1 MTEAKPSG
9 IRPPSKIGR
18 PCCTIPARPAIP
30 PASPK
35 ASGNSMDHLW
45 ETHGRKLSEAGLR
58 RGSDTSVVLTEDTDS
73 FIIGDRVWVGGTKP
87 GSIAYIGETQ
97 FAPGDWAGVVL
108 DEPIGKNDGSV
119 AGCRYFQCE
128 PKRGIFSR
136 LTRLTRQPLPEASSP
151 IQRTPT
157 TPPDGTRGC
166 LIKSVSP
173 SLNTS
178 TTSLSSTVS
187 QRDLKIGERVI
198 VSSSQGSK
206 TGVLRYMG
214 ATEFA
219 PGEWCGVE
227 LDDPLGKN
235 DGSVG
240 DKRYFE
246 CRPKYGLFAPAHKVS
261 RSPSSKRTS
270 CVIHKPSGAALN
282 STLKR
287 TNSRESLVSISSVN
301 SSIAG
306 SRIATGATRRPGMR
320 TSTPI
325 QSSLQEMLKE
335 KQQEIEF
342 LRRERDLERDRVTK
356 AANQADQ
363 AEQSVNLMKQEYDK
377 YREEMQKTVLNAE
390 TALKKLLE
398 EKNTLAMQLEEE
410 RRKCED
416 LLFRFEE
423 ESVNKD
429 DIQKERSDQSVINT
443 VNENRIKALEKQLSE
458 ERERIIQ
465 LERDSTKLFEAEEE
479 LARLRSNNANNQDR
493 KEFEDLRNHNENL
506 KETKAELEKQV
517 NEKTILIEEYLV
529 TMKNLE
535 IKLNEKEKECI
546 LKDEIKCDLQKDL
559 ERAKEDIREKLNY
572 IENMRKEF
580 EINTSSLKT
589 ELNEMKKTIEDVN
602 ERHAT
607 EKQSLITE
615 YENIIEDKKKQIE
628 MKSQQLAI
636 ESQKHLENQSHVLA
650 NLKDENIKRMNEL
663 SESFGQQL
671 NVKDTKLKEISLQL
685 NEKISEAQ
693 KLNSELSNQQDLY
706 NKKDKELNDTL
717 LKLEELN
724 SQLKVAEDKN
734 VLLSD
739 QLRTREHDAAED
751 TKKIMKEKEKLE
763 EDLSVL
769 RATATDSS
777 AYLEKLNEE
786 LKIKEKELMEIRA
799 SMTAEIGELK
809 KEFNEQIEEK
819 SKYIEE
825 INLETSQKL
834 MIINKIEKEISEL
847 KSIVESK
854 DEEIKHLLEKNSE
867 LQYALTLSEQTKT
880 NLESELRVF
889 ESNIDN
895 LNQQLTRAEEKL
907 INVSSQKEKLE
918 LDIANLISSSAN
930 SSEQLT
936 KYNDELREKERDID
950 KLQDKVYQMENLLAS
965 LQGKLECTEREYNK
979 NMSLLEQLRL
989 DMDNVNSQL
998 IKEKAQSIELSQSIK
1013 EYQSK
1018 EKDLLCLI
1026 ENKKVTEETLNDKCK
1041 MISDLTEQLKKIEEE
1056 KVILRERYETAEGSF
1071 KIESLSLQKQLDDV
1085 KIELIKSQEE
1095 MKLLQKAKV
1104 KLEADQ
1110 SANRWSIE
1118 ELTEKLTSETEA
1130 RSKIES
1136 LIVEKDLKI
1145 KSLENV
1151 LTDLRREK
1159 ETVTLNKET
1168 IHQDFT
1174 NTLNTMEST
1183 IADLNNKLI
1192 VATGNI
1198 ETKSNELALAQAEA
1212 EQRIKQISELSIE
1225 LDYFK
1230 NSQIQ
1235 FNDKLN
1241 NLDDKLK
1248 DKDNELRKVE
1258 EIKMDLENNLKKL
1271 EIELKNV
1278 QSDIVIKNNLLVES
1292 NEKIKNIQDS
1302 KEDSMI
1308 QLKNNLENDIKAK
1321 ESALDISMKRNVEL
1335 ENEKESLE
1343 KLLAKQSA
1351 DLNANEIT
1359 MNNLKEQLKTL
1370 QDKQEQ
1376 LTKDEE
1382 NSKKEEVKVML
1393 NEIEEMHKQQQNLL
1407 ITKDSLEKLIKEQD
1421 NKIDMLTNTIKSKE
1435 KEAEK
1440 NTQNLIEKLNIV
1452 TTEAAQLKEV
1462 QSRLE
1467 KENKQIT
1474 SKLSEATNQLKLSR
1488 ENIKN
1493 NFDAAGSD
1501 VNQQMGKDIDVIRL
1515 KEENET
1521 VKGQIDFLNSVIVD
1535 MQRKNETLLC
1545 KIEVLEMGV
1554 PANEADDYNRS
1565 TLEKR
1570 NKAPR
1575 MFCDICDQFDLHE
1588 TEDCPR
1594 QAQDFSEPEKI
1605 IKSPKKQTL
1614 ERPYCENCET
1624 FGHDTRDCDDTETY

>member
-18 PCCTIPARPAIP
+18 PCCTLPPRPAIP
-30 PASPK
+30 PSSPK

-136 LTRLTRQPLPEASSP
+136 LTRLTRQPLPEASSSP
-151 IQRTPT
+151 ILRTPT
-157 TPPDGTRGC
+157 TPPDSTRGC

-173 SLNTS
+173 SLNAS

-214 ATEFA
+214 ITEFA
-219 PGEWCGVE
+219 SGEWCGIE
-227 LDDPLGKN
+227 LDEPLGKN
-235 DGSVG
+235 DGSVN

-246 CRPKYGLFAPAHKVS
+246 CRPKYGLFAPMHKVS
-261 RSPSSKRTS
+261 KSPLNKRTS
-270 CVIHKPSGAALN
+270 CVVHRPSGAALN

-306 SRIATGATRRPGMR
+306 SRIATGATR
-320 TSTPI
+320 
-325 QSSLQEMLKE
+325 EMLKE

-363 AEQSVNLMKQEYDK
+363 AEQSVILIKQEYDK
-377 YREEMQKTVLNAE
+377 YREEMEKTVLNVE
-390 TALKKLLE
+390 MALNKILE
-398 EKNTLAMQLEEE
+398 EKNALAIQLEEE

-443 VNENRIKALEKQLSE
+443 VNENRIKELEKLLSE
-458 ERERIIQ
+458 ERERVIQ

-479 LARLRSNNANNQDR
+479 LARLRSCQTSNQD
-493 KEFEDLRNHNENL
+493 KTEFEDLRNRNENL
-506 KETKAELEKQV
+506 KETKDALEKQV
-517 NEKTILIEEYLV
+517 NEKTVLVEEYLES
-529 TMKNLE
+529 MKNLE
-535 IKLNEKEKECI
+535 IKLKEKEEEGN
-546 LKDEIKCDLQKDL
+546 LKKQVENDLQNNL
-559 ERAKEDIREKLNY
+559 KETKENLREKLMY
-572 IENMRKEF
+572 IENLRQVFETNTNALKKEL
-580 EINTSSLKT
+580 T
-589 ELNEMKKTIEDVN
+589 EMKKRIEDVN
-602 ERHAT
+602 EKHAT
-607 EKQSLITE
+607 EKQSLIVE
-615 YENIIEDKKKQIE
+615 YEKIVEDKNKQIE
-628 MKSQQLAI
+628 MKSQQLTS
-636 ESQKHLENQSHVLA
+636 ESQKYLESQSNVLEN
-650 NLKDENIKRMNEL
+650 LKAENMKHINEL
-663 SESFGQQL
+663 SESFGKQL
-671 NVKDTKLKEISLQL
+671 NVKDSKLKEISSQL

-693 KLNSELSNQQDLY
+693 KLSNELSNQQDLY
-706 NKKDKELNDTL
+706 NRKDKELNDIL
-717 LKLEELN
+717 HKLEELN
-724 SQLKVAEDKN
+724 VQLKAAESKN
-734 VLLSD
+734 VSLAD
-739 QLRTREHDAAED
+739 QLRIQEHAAED
-751 TKKIMKEKEKLE
+751 TNRIMKEKEKLE
-763 EDLSVL
+763 EDLSML

-777 AYLEKLNEE
+777 AHLEKLNEE
-786 LKIKEKELMEIRA
+786 LKLKDKELAELRA
-799 SMTAEIGELK
+799 SMTTQIEELK
-809 KEFNEQIEEK
+809 KEFQGEIDVK

-825 INLETSQKL
+825 INLDASQKT
-834 MIINKIEKEISEL
+834 MILNKKEKEISEL
-847 KSIVESK
+847 KSLVESK
-854 DEEIKHLLEKNSE
+854 DEEIKHLVEKNSE

-889 ESNIDN
+889 ESNIEN
-895 LNQQLTRAEEKL
+895 LNQQLARAEEKFV
-907 INVSSQKEKLE
+907 NVSSQKDKLE

-950 KLQDKVYQMENLLAS
+950 KLQDKLYQMEKDLTS
-965 LQGKLECTEREYNK
+965 TQGKLENTEKELNK
-979 NMSLLEQLRL
+979 NVSLLQESRL
-989 DMDNVNSQL
+989 ETENVKSQL
-998 IKEKAQSIELSQSIK
+998 IKEKELCLELSEKIK
-1013 EYQSK
+1013 KHESK
-1018 EKDLLCLI
+1018 ENDLLNEIEIAKSTELSLKEKCNLI
-1026 ENKKVTEETLNDKCK
+1026 SDLNDK
-1041 MISDLTEQLKKIEEE
+1041 LKKIEED
-1056 KVILRERYETAEGSF
+1056 KVILRKEYEIAEESF
-1071 KIESLSLQKQLDDV
+1071 KKESLDLQKQLDDA
-1085 KIELIKSQEE
+1085 KTQLIASKEE
-1095 MKLLQKAKV
+1095 IQALQKAKV
-1104 KLEADQ
+1104 KLEANQ
-1110 SANRWSIE
+1110 SASRWSIE
-1118 ELTEKLTSETEA
+1118 ELTDKLNSETKA
-1130 RSKIES
+1130 RTKLDSI
-1136 LIVEKDLKI
+1136 IAEKDSKI
-1145 KSLENV
+1145 KSLDDA
-1151 LTDLRREK
+1151 LSDLRREK
-1159 ETVTLNKET
+1159 EMINLNREMINQETV
-1168 IHQDFT
+1168 
-1174 NTLNTMEST
+1174 NTLSSMENT
-1183 IADLNNKLI
+1183 IADLNEKLV

-1198 ETKSNELALAQAEA
+1198 ETKSNELAIAQAEA
-1212 EQRIKQISELSIE
+1212 EQRKTQISELTVESDS
-1225 LDYFK
+1225 LK
-1230 NSQIQ
+1230 NSLIQI
-1235 FNDKLN
+1235 NDKLHS
-1241 NLDDKLK
+1241 LEDKLK
-1248 DKDNELRKVE
+1248 EKDNELRKTE
-1258 EIKMDLENNLKKL
+1258 EDKTRLENNLKQV

-1278 QSDIVIKNNLLVES
+1278 QSDIVTKNNILAEL
-1292 NEKIKNIQDS
+1292 NDKIKDVQDT
-1302 KEDSMI
+1302 KEDFI
-1308 QLKNNLENDIKAK
+1308 IKLQNKLESDIKAK
-1321 ESALDISMKRNVEL
+1321 ESALEISEKQRNEL
-1335 ENEKESLE
+1335 VQVKESLE
-1343 KLLAKQSA
+1343 QLLATKSA

-1359 MNNLKEQLKTL
+1359 MNNLKEQLKVL
-1370 QDKQEQ
+1370 QDKQEH
-1376 LTKDEE
+1376 TVAKED
-1382 NSKKEEVKVML
+1382 SKKEEVKAMM
-1393 NEIEEMHKQQQNLL
+1393 NEIEEMRKENTNLL
-1407 ITKDSLEKLIKEQD
+1407 ITKDTLEKLIMEQGSQ
-1421 NKIDMLTNTIKSKE
+1421 IDILTNTIKSKE

-1462 QSRLE
+1462 HSRLE
-1467 KENKQIT
+1467 KENKQIA

-1488 ENIKN
+1488 ESIKN
-1493 NFDAAGSD
+1493 NFDAAGGD
-1501 VNQQMGKDIDVIRL
+1501 VNQQMDKDIEAIRL
-1515 KEENET
+1515 KEENEI

-1554 PANEADDYNRS
+1554 PANEADDYNRT
-1565 TLEKR
+1565 TLDKR

-1594 QAQDFSEPEKI
+1594 QAQDFTEPEKI
-1605 IKSPKKQTL
+1605 IKSPKKSSL

>member
-108 DEPIGKNDGSV
+108 DEPID
-119 AGCRYFQCE
+119 
-128 PKRGIFSR
+128 
-136 LTRLTRQPLPEASSP
+136 
-151 IQRTPT
+151 
-157 TPPDGTRGC
+157 
-166 LIKSVSP
+166 
-173 SLNTS
+173 TS

-479 LARLRSNNANNQDR
+479 LARLRSNNVNNQDK

-529 TMKNLE
+529 SMKNLE

-559 ERAKEDIREKLNY
+559 ERAKEDIQEKLNC
-572 IENMRKEF
+572 IENMRQEF
-580 EINTSSLKT
+580 EINTCSLKI
-589 ELNEMKKTIEDVN
+589 ELAEMKKTIEDVN

-650 NLKDENIKRMNEL
+650 NLKDENIKRINEL

-671 NVKDTKLKEISLQL
+671 NIKDTKLKEISLQL

-724 SQLKVAEDKN
+724 SQLKMAEDKN

-739 QLRTREHDAAED
+739 QLRTREDAATED

-786 LKIKEKELMEIRA
+786 LKIKEKELLEIRA

-809 KEFNEQIEEK
+809 KQFNEQIEEK

-950 KLQDKVYQMENLLAS
+950 KLQDKVYQMENLLS
-965 LQGKLECTEREYNK
+965 SVQGKLECTEREYNK
-979 NMSLLEQLRL
+979 NISLLEELRL
-989 DMDNVNSQL
+989 EMDNVNSQL
-998 IKEKAQSIELSQSIK
+998 IKEKTQSIELSQSIK
-1013 EYQSK
+1013 EYQTK

-1026 ENKKVTEETLNDKCK
+1026 ENTKVNEETLNDKCK

-1095 MKLLQKAKV
+1095 MKILQKAKV

-1118 ELTEKLTSETEA
+1118 ELTERLTLETEA
-1130 RSKIES
+1130 RSKVES

-1145 KSLENV
+1145 KSLENI

-1198 ETKSNELALAQAEA
+1198 ETKSNELAVAQAEA
-1212 EQRIKQISELSIE
+1212 EQRIKQMSELAIE

-1241 NLDDKLK
+1241 NLEGKLK

-1258 EIKMDLENNLKKL
+1258 GIKMDLENNLKKL

-1321 ESALDISMKRNVEL
+1321 ESELDISMKRNVEL

-1407 ITKDSLEKLIKEQD
+1407 ITKDSLEKLIKEKD

-1493 NFDAAGSD
+1493 NFDAAGGD

-1605 IKSPKKQTL
+1605 IKSPKKQSL